1 MAEASNEPLRP
12 LSEDV
17 DRWAQAA
24 STRVSRQL
32 FEILDIVDDNGAL
45 RRALTDPSRAAD
57 DRARLV
63 HTLFGGRADEAA
75 VDIVSTLASRR
86 SATERQ
92 LGDGIEHTAVVL
104 TAAAAEN
111 RGGVTALE
119 SLVDELIRFK
129 SMLDRSAE
137 VQRAFSD
144 SRASAQ
150 AKVTL
155 ARRLTEPGSEEA
167 ALLIERAVS
176 EPRGALPGRLLE
188 QFAQWVADRRQR
200 WIARVETARP
210 LGEDQLARLRDGL
223 NRLYGRDLKLTTETN
238 PALVGGLRVQVG
250 EEIIDGSL
258 THRLNQLQQR
268 IGA

>member
-1 MAEASNEPLRP
+1 MAEASNEPFRP
-12 LSEDV
+12 LTVDV
-17 DRWAQAA
+17 DHWARSA
-24 STRVSRQL
+24 STGISRQL
-32 FEILDIVDDNGAL
+32 FEILDIVDGNGAL

-63 HTLFGGRADEAA
+63 HRLLDGNADDVA
-75 VDIVSTLASRR
+75 VDIVSTLASQR

-92 LGDGIEHTAVVL
+92 LGDGIEHVAVML

-111 RGGVTALE
+111 RGGVNALE

-129 SMLDRSAE
+129 SMLDRSAD
-137 VQRAFSD
+137 VQRAFLD
-144 SRASAQ
+144 PRAGTQ
-150 AKVTL
+150 AKATL
-155 ARRLTEPGSEEA
+155 ARRLMPAGSEEA
-167 ALLIERAVS
+167 SLLIERAVT

-188 QFAQWVADRRQR
+188 KFAQDVADRQQR
-200 WIARVETARP
+200 WIARVESAQP
-210 LGEDQLARLRDGL
+210 LDHDQLVRLREGL
-223 NRLYGRDLKLTTETN
+223 DRLYGRELKLTTEVN

-250 EEIIDGSL
+250 EEIIDGSV

>member
-1 MAEASNEPLRP
+1 MAEASNEPIRP
-12 LSEDV
+12 LSVDV
-17 DRWAQAA
+17 DRWAQSA
-24 STRVSRQL
+24 STGTSRQL
-32 FEILDIVDDNGAL
+32 FEILDIVDANGAL

-63 HTLFGGRADEAA
+63 HTLFDGRADAVA
-75 VDIVSTLASRR
+75 VDIVATLASRR

-92 LGDGIEHTAVVL
+92 LGDETEHLAVML

-111 RGGVTALE
+111 RGGGHALE

-129 SMLDRSAE
+129 SMLDRSPE

-144 SRASAQ
+144 SRAGAE
-150 AKVTL
+150 AKTTL
-155 ARRLTEPGSEEA
+155 ARRLMTPGSEES
-167 ALLIERAVS
+167 ALLVERAVS

-188 QFAQWVADRRQR
+188 QFAQWVAERQQR

-210 LGEDQLARLRDGL
+210 LGEEQLARLRDGL
-223 NRLYGRDLKLTTETN
+223 NRLYGRDLKLTTEVN

-250 EEIIDGSL
+250 EEIIDGSV